1 MCMTILTLIQSFKI
15 NASRDIVHIIQIS
28 YQVTPISS
36 KNLLTSEVQASDTAF
51 EDLTTFQAGSKYLPQ
66 WNS

>member
-1 MCMTILTLIQSFKI
+1 MCTTILTLIQSFKI

-28 YQVTPISS
+28 HQVTPISS
-36 KNLLTSEVQASDTAF
+36 KNLPTSEVQASDKAF
-51 EDLTTFQAGSKYLPQ
+51 EDFTTFQAGSKYLPQ